1 MHAKL
6 WLAGLLFFAA
16 SLPLQAQQSER
27 FGPYE
32 LHYSVVH
39 STFLQPEVASQYQIV
54 RGKER
59 GILNLAIREHLDDG
73 TTRARSAKL
82 EGRTWDLFQ
91 NQFFEFSEIREGE
104 AIYYIGQFKFSDEEL
119 RFFDVTFAP
128 EGATRSY
135 EFRFQ
140 QKVYDEQ

>member
-1 MHAKL
+1 ML
-6 WLAGLLFFAA
+6 VLAVN
-16 SLPLQAQQSER
+16 LPLQAQQSER

-32 LHYSVVH
+32 LHYTVVN
-39 STFLQPEVASQYQIV
+39 STFLEPKVASQYQIV
-54 RGKER
+54 RGEER
-59 GILNLAIREHLDDG
+59 AILNLAIREHLDDG

-91 NQFFEFSEIREGE
+91 NQFFEFSEVREGD

-119 RFFDVTFAP
+119 RFFEVTFAP

-140 QKVYDEQ
+140 QKVYEEQ